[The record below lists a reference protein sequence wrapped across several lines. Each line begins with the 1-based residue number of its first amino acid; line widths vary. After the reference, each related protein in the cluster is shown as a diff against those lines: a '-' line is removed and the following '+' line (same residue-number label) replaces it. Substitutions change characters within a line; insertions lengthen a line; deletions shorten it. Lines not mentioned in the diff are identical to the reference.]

1 MVDFK
6 KNRMQYNQRMG
17 LTENDISS
25 HKDIEQQIQQNE
37 VEDEFV
43 MVDKSKHDPGSIRR
57 SHIVRQLEE
66 NELGIKEEDYNKEG
80 EFDLELM
87 NKRKSEGRVA

>member
-6 KNRMQYNQRMG
+6 KNRMQYNKRMG

-43 MVDKSKHDPGSIRR
+43 MVDKSKQDPGSIRR